1 LCKEVFDFFS
11 VREVARLEGVSR
23 SVRERLQTVHL
34 EIYLRVSVVASE
46 FEETWRLL
54 DFIHWYSQRLPHHS
68 PQTVTFCINS
78 YPLKEQLCESHRVPL
93 LRVLASLFSELRC
106 ECMTSV
112 SLNLFKQ
119 QATELNEGVCRL
131 MLPWL
136 QKMVESPVTK
146 FSVDSY
152 ATDEIVE
159 IVS

>member
-1 LCKEVFDFFS
+1 M
-11 VREVARLEGVSR
+11 EGVSR

-78 YPLKEQLCESHRVPL
+78 YSLKEQLCESHRVPL
-93 LRVLASLFSELRC
+93 LRVLASLFSALRC

-119 QATELNEGVCRL
+119 
-131 MLPWL
+131 
-136 QKMVESPVTK
+136 
-146 FSVDSY
+146 
-152 ATDEIVE
+152 
-159 IVS
+159 